1 MRSVQENTI
10 NETKMSSS
18 ANQTLDD
25 DVLMTLFKKRA
36 LGFKSTRDINLKML
50 VAFGTRKGIV
60 CFSHGSV
67 TEVNE
72 SSTPLQAWDFSVT
85 GSTEGW
91 NKFWQDTPEAGWH
104 DIFALTK
111 RGEVNISGQLQPFM
125 AHLQVIKDLLAI
137 GRGSAT

>member
-1 MRSVQENTI
+1 
-10 NETKMSSS
+10 MSSS

-25 DVLMTLFKKRA
+25 DALMTLFRKRA
-36 LGFKSTRDINLKML
+36 LGFNSTRDINLKML
-50 VAFGTRKGIV
+50 VAFGARKGIV
-60 CFSHGSV
+60 CLSHGSV

-85 GSTEGW
+85 GSNEGW

-111 RGEVNISGQLQPFM
+111 RGEFNISGQLQPFM

-137 GRGSAT
+137 GRGGTA